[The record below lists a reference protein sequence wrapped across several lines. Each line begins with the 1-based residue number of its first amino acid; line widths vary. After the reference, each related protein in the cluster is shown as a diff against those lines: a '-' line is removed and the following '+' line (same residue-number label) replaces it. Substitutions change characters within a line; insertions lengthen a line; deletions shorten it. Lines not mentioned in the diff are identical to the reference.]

1 MAALLLPSLRLARF
15 GNGTRGRQKRFR
27 PSRPDRQSSGN
38 EEMTP
43 FGRLRIERHLDHR
56 TVFRG
61 MTFEMFWSKSA
72 FPNESWRWTFMDLSA
87 VIPNQTRESV
97 ASLRMEI
104 ARALDYGFTS
114 RAVRN
119 FHFPCF
125 GRPLGKHI
133 GSRVVCVAQ
142 IPIATE
148 KPPRMIAT
156 RRPRTSRR

>member
-87 VIPNQTRESV
+87 VIPTR
-97 ASLRMEI
+97 
-104 ARALDYGFTS
+104 
-114 RAVRN
+114 
-119 FHFPCF
+119 
-125 GRPLGKHI
+125 LGKVSPAYGCELQGHWTMDSQVGLFVI
-133 GSRVVCVAQ
+133 FILLALVA
-142 IPIATE
+142 PWANTLGRE
-148 KPPRMIAT
+148 LFALLKSLL
-156 RRPRTSRR
+156 RPRSHQG